1 MYFYNLVKEIIK
13 LIKKYLKNIISFFKK
28 INLLGRLSF
37 FSLSLEKY
45 FSSLQS
51 QNFYFFKI

>member
-1 MYFYNLVKEIIK
+1 MLFYNLVKEIIK

-37 FSLSLEKY
+37 FSLSLEKK
-45 FSSLQS
+45 FSSLS
-51 QNFYFFKI
+51 ISELLFF